1 QAGEFDES
9 RQAFEQARQALQ
21 AARQAKSGGNSSEAR
36 TQAQSAAELSETAMD
51 AAMRRFAD
59 VQLANAEQHM
69 KVANDNQVDRGATA
83 QDYTTAQENLN
94 KARQE
99 LADQDFKDSIDL
111 SNQVIASVNMMLR
124 DVQNKAEDD
133 VRQL

>member
-1 QAGEFDES
+1 
-9 RQAFEQARQALQ
+9 
-21 AARQAKSGGNSSEAR
+21 
-36 TQAQSAAELSETAMD
+36 
-51 AAMRRFAD
+51 
-59 VQLANAEQHM
+59 QHM

-133 VRQL
+133 VRQLGLSVQALEQAQGETYTPAELDRGRQALALVQQMVADERAY